1 MEKIKRK
8 LAATDISP
16 KFLCLF
22 VCCCAYAFFRA
33 KAAFDIAPGLFF
45 RLFLPFLLLGVLLPI
60 TVHSTLRRG
69 GRSWAAR
76 LAFWA
81 GYSWMGFTLLF
92 FFTLTS
98 VDLAALLLGTGSAL
112 AGSIPELGYA
122 SQQNRFLISLFLSLV
137 LWAYALYEAF
147 LPRVKRVVIETEKLP
162 PAMDSLRLTQVSDI
176 HMGPVVGK
184 KRAER
189 IAGIVRGTRP
199 DILLS
204 TGDFIDARAEYLQGM
219 EEIFGKLSVPMGKY
233 AVIGNHEVSAG
244 LEGALTFLEKSGFRV
259 LRNETAAPGEAIC
272 IVGADDESAAGNE
285 KNGRGDSRPLENTR
299 TGLFTLYLKHRPPK
313 DGAGDNV
320 VFDLQLSGHTHG
332 GQLFPYRYVT
342 MGHYPKL
349 KGLYQLEGNKLLYV
363 SAGAGTWGPP
373 IRFLTPPEVTV
384 IDLIRP
390 ASRGT

>member
-8 LAATDISP
+8 LSATDISP

-22 VCCCAYAFFRA
+22 ACCCAYSFFRA
-33 KAAFDIAPGLFF
+33 KEAFAIAPGLFL
-45 RLFLPFLLLGVLLPI
+45 RLFLPFLLLGVLFPI

-69 GRSWAAR
+69 GRGWPSR

-92 FFTLTS
+92 LFALTS

-112 AGSIPELGYA
+112 AGSILEPGYA
-122 SQQNRFLISLFLSLV
+122 SQLNRFLLALFLSLV

-244 LEGALTFLEKSGFRV
+244 LDGAITFLEKSGFRV

-272 IVGADDESAAGNE
+272 IAGADDETAAGSQRNGNDDSHLLE
-285 KNGRGDSRPLENTR
+285 KAR

-313 DGAGDNV
+313 DGGGDKV
-320 VFDLQLSGHTHG
+320 GFDLQLSGHTHG
-332 GQLFPYRYVT
+332 GQLFPFRYVT

-373 IRFLTPPEVTV
+373 LRFLTPPEVTI

-390 ASRGT
+390 DSRDT